1 MNGIAAPAPGWV
13 ESSRRQHRAGWRTH
27 AKGRSSGV
35 RHDRRVRGR
44 TERRA
49 GLLRRDSRRR
59 RGQPRPAAFRPDH
72 RHHPPRSRDVP
83 RFVTFW
89 PMATTATQPIAD
101 AMNATPKVVF
111 SRTLQRDP
119 WEETRVVAT
128 SAAEEVARLRQQPGM
143 DIVVWRSLSLA
154 QSLMRGHLVDEYRL
168 LVCPVALGTGRP
180 VFPADLSLHEMTLV
194 DSLVYECG
202 VLSLTYQPT
211 AR

>member
-1 MNGIAAPAPGWV
+1 MRKVVLQEFVTIDGYAAGPNDELDFSAATADDDAVNQGQLRFV
-13 ESSRRQHRAGWRTH
+13 QTIDTILLGAETY
-27 AKGRSSGV
+27 
-35 RHDRRVRGR
+35 RG
-44 TERRA
+44 
-49 GLLRRDSRRR
+49 
-59 RGQPRPAAFRPDH
+59 
-72 RHHPPRSRDVP
+72 
-83 RFVTFW
+83 FVTFW

-111 SRTLQRDP
+111 SRTLQRAP